1 MIVKDMTRQE
11 CLDVLSASRLG
22 RLACVRDNQPY
33 LVPIYCV
40 FADNNLYSFSMM
52 GQKIEWMRTNPHVCV
67 QIDQFTQTREWRSV
81 VAYGRY
87 EELADSPQ
95 WQRERLHAWSLLQTQ
110 ANWWEPGGLK
120 PDLAAFGRG
129 ASPYLFYRIRIER
142 LTGRQAIA
150 GD

>member
-67 QIDQFTQTREWRSV
+67 EIDQFTQTREWRSV

-120 PDLAAFGRG
+120 PDPQPLAA
-129 ASPYLFYRIRIER
+129 ASVHLFYRIRIER

>member
-1 MIVKDMTRQE
+1 MIVKDMTRQQ

-33 LVPIYCV
+33 VVPIYCV
-40 FADNNLYSFSMM
+40 FGDNNLYSFSRV
-52 GQKIEWMRTNPHVCV
+52 GQKIEWMRANPHVCV
-67 QIDQFTQTREWRSV
+67 QIDQFTQAREWRSV

-87 EELADSPQ
+87 EELADSSQ
-95 WQRERLHAWSLLQTQ
+95 WVRERLHAWSLLQMQ

-120 PDLAAFGRG
+120 PSSQSEPG